1 MAESL
6 SYPRPLHLLAIEDC
20 EDDAVLLVRH
30 LTSGGFAVNW
40 LRVHDE
46 EALTVAL
53 EQPWDLVVS
62 DYTMPGFNGM
72 RALKLVRERD
82 PDLPL
87 IFVSGT
93 LGEDVAVEAMRAGA
107 QDYVMKDNLTR
118 LIPAIDRELREAGL
132 RRERREAEQTLRKL
146 SRAVNQA
153 ADAIFITDKNGCIEY
168 VNPAFLA
175 LTGYQA
181 DEVLGRNPHLLRSGQ
196 HENAVYSALWN
207 SVTAGLTYEGIIIN
221 RRKDGT
227 LFHEHKVITPLS
239 DVGGEITHFVSTGRD
254 ITARVQAERERTRL
268 ASILEVAPDLV
279 STMAPDGALHY
290 LNGAGRRMLGLD
302 TDADLTGRHLR
313 DLFPEHVTEHLL
325 LDAFPVA
332 CREGFWSGET
342 FLGSAGG
349 AVQIPLSQVVLAH
362 RDESGGIDYLSTI
375 ARDIS
380 ERKRF
385 EAELQHQA
393 THDRLT
399 DLPNRFLLADRLVAE
414 LAHVRRH
421 GGHAAVMFLDLDNFK
436 RVNDSLGHPV
446 GDAVL
451 QQVAARL
458 QACLRPTDTVARHGG
473 DEFTVAVGGLSRV
486 EDVLAVLRK
495 IRVAFEPPVSAGTQ
509 DVFVTFSI
517 GIALYPHDG
526 DTVEDLLRNA
536 DTAMYRAKSGGR
548 NQYRFF
554 APDMNS
560 RGHELLALDADL
572 RRALERNQFEL
583 FYQPQVNLESGRV
596 VAVEALI
603 RWRHPERGLV
613 SPADFLPQLEDSG
626 LIVQVGEWVLRR
638 ACIDARPWRDSLL
651 SPLRVSVN
659 VSPLQFA
666 DPELPVTVARVL
678 AEEGTLQGGVEIEI
692 TENLMMRD
700 LVLTGATL
708 RALKALGISVA
719 IDDFGIGYSS
729 LSYLKNFPLNV
740 LKIDQSFIRDL
751 SEDASAAIIVEAS
764 ISLGHK
770 LGLAVVAEG
779 VETRAQLD
787 FLRAQGC
794 DAAQGY
800 YFSRPVPASE
810 IPALL
815 TQRWDW

>member
-1 MAESL
+1 
-6 SYPRPLHLLAIEDC
+6 
-20 EDDAVLLVRH
+20 
-30 LTSGGFAVNW
+30 
-40 LRVHDE
+40 
-46 EALTVAL
+46 
-53 EQPWDLVVS
+53 
-62 DYTMPGFNGM
+62 
-72 RALKLVRERD
+72 
-82 PDLPL
+82 
-87 IFVSGT
+87 
-93 LGEDVAVEAMRAGA
+93 
-107 QDYVMKDNLTR
+107 
-118 LIPAIDRELREAGL
+118 
-132 RRERREAEQTLRKL
+132 
-146 SRAVNQA
+146 
-153 ADAIFITDKNGCIEY
+153 
-168 VNPAFLA
+168 
-175 LTGYQA
+175 
-181 DEVLGRNPHLLRSGQ
+181 
-196 HENAVYSALWN
+196 
-207 SVTAGLTYEGIIIN
+207 
-221 RRKDGT
+221 
-227 LFHEHKVITPLS
+227 
-239 DVGGEITHFVSTGRD
+239 
-254 ITARVQAERERTRL
+254 
-268 ASILEVAPDLV
+268 
-279 STMAPDGALHY
+279 
-290 LNGAGRRMLGLD
+290 
-302 TDADLTGRHLR
+302 
-313 DLFPEHVTEHLL
+313 
-325 LDAFPVA
+325 
-332 CREGFWSGET
+332 
-342 FLGSAGG
+342 
-349 AVQIPLSQVVLAH
+349 
-362 RDESGGIDYLSTI
+362 
-375 ARDIS
+375 
-380 ERKRF
+380 
-385 EAELQHQA
+385 
-393 THDRLT
+393 
-399 DLPNRFLLADRLVAE
+399 
-414 LAHVRRH
+414 
-421 GGHAAVMFLDLDNFK
+421 
-436 RVNDSLGHPV
+436 
-446 GDAVL
+446 
-451 QQVAARL
+451 
-458 QACLRPTDTVARHGG
+458 VARHGG
-473 DEFTVAVGGLSRV
+473 DEFTVAVGDLSRV

-678 AEEGTLQGGVEIEI
+678 AEEGTLQGGIEIEI